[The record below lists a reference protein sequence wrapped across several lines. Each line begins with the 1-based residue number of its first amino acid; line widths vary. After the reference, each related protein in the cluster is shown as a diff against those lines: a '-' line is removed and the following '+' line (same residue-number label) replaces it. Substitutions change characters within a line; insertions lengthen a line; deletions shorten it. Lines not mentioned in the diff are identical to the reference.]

1 MTGRPRGGLFVYGT
15 DFPARLLY
23 LGATRLRKEIERGGA
38 FACVVSTVQFARFL
52 RWNQEAGDGAG
63 TLQLSLGG
71 TMSDAKRRA
80 LLETNAAHLEHP
92 NVAAFL
98 RAIAEAEGGGYDF
111 KCGALKGRLNDPWR
125 FSDTSTHPGA
135 GIDGKTTAAG
145 MYQITRPTWQ
155 HYGGKLG
162 LEDFSP
168 RTQDLIA
175 VEILRSLGVIEEIKE
190 GEIAAVM
197 PKVAPTWAALPKGP
211 GQGNHYPHQRH
222 ISFERFVASYLQAGG
237 AIA

>member
-1 MTGRPRGGLFVYGT
+1 MAFEG
-15 DFPARLLY
+15 Y
-23 LGATRLRKEIERGGA
+23 L
-38 FACVVSTVQFARFL
+38 
-52 RWNQEAGDGAG
+52 
-63 TLQLSLGG
+63 
-71 TMSDAKRRA
+71 
-80 LLETNAAHLEHP
+80 
-92 NVAAFL
+92 
-98 RAIAEAEGGGYDF
+98 
-111 KCGALKGRLNDPWR
+111 DPSR
-125 FSDTSTHPGA
+125 D

-155 HYGGKLG
+155 HHGGKLG

-197 PKVAPTWAALPKGP
+197 PRVAPTWAALPEGP

-222 ISFERFVASYLQAGG
+222 VSFVRFVASYLQAGG